1 MTAEQNK
8 EAFRRLFEEVLGGGD
23 LAVLDELVAPDMV
36 EHQPGLQSGREG
48 MRSLVHLLRGAYPDL
63 RYTIEDITTDGDKVW
78 GRVTARGTNNGS
90 FLGHP
95 PTGRTMTITVMDIC
109 RFANGQIVE
118 HWGVADTFGALAQLR
133 LIPRPQP
140 VTA

>member
-90 FLGHP
+90 FLGHL

>member
-95 PTGRTMTITVMDIC
+95 PTGRTMAITVMDIC